1 MAMQPPDEDASD
13 LASLWEEAIADF
25 KGSTK
30 LDLTQ
35 WHFHSMDEAM
45 DSAKQQSEKFSA
57 WRHDKGKVD
66 HVRSLLGNNLDSI
79 QKVVN
84 GAKMAADAAGAFPP
98 ALPATMLMTAF
109 TVVFQTFKDVKADYD
124 RVCGFY
130 TQMGSFFDQ
139 ISMVENKSPKLGPFE
154 RCIRKVF
161 SAMLTIAGIAADYK
175 SKGRFK
181 KWAKNLVDGGGD
193 PKLAGAYGTMDDAI
207 VKLHQAVGLATLSV
221 LMDVQEVTTR
231 IDGKT
236 DDILVSQQEI
246 KSITVDTNRGISTLR
261 EGQEETLLELGGL
274 QRAMSS
280 GFEGVARVEAQ
291 TQQLHADL
299 KKMMVRNDVGC
310 FADIYSQLTC
320 ES

>member
-1 MAMQPPDEDASD
+1 MAARPQEEDASD
-13 LASLWEEAIADF
+13 LANLWEEAIADF

-35 WHFHSMDEAM
+35 QHFRSMGEAM
-45 DSAKQQSEKFSA
+45 DSAKRQSERFSD
-57 WRHDKGKVD
+57 WRHDSGKVD
-66 HVRSLLGNNLDSI
+66 RVRSLLGNNLNSI
-79 QKVVN
+79 QKVVT

-124 RVCGFY
+124 RVSGFY

-181 KWAKNLVDGGGD
+181 KWAKNLVEGGGD
-193 PKLAGAYGTMDDAI
+193 PKLAGAYSTMDDAI

-221 LMDVQEVTTR
+221 LVDVQEVTTR
-231 IDGKT
+231 IEGKT

-246 KSITVDTNRGISTLR
+246 KSVTMDTHRGIGVLR

-274 QRAMSS
+274 RRTMTS
-280 GFEGVARVEAQ
+280 GFEGVARMEAQ
-291 TQQLHADL
+291 NQQFQADL
-299 KKMMVRNDVGC
+299 KKMMVRAKVDC
-310 FADIYSQLTC
+310 FADICSQLTYG
-320 ES
+320 S